1 LFFPLENG
9 KPTCYFSTKT
19 EYPSG
24 DIKSFPSLR
33 TMSENKE
40 ESKLVEGKYDL
51 NEIKKSLK
59 ILSQISTSVGEYIP
73 LEFKL
78 YGYEINRGVM
88 VLYID
93 VDSEDGVYD
102 VMSRV
107 WYEIGQQLLE
117 IFQMMGIRDEKHMW
131 PLYDF
136 KFNKRSLKG
145 ITII

>member
-1 LFFPLENG
+1 MKDL
-9 KPTCYFSTKT
+9 
-19 EYPSG
+19 
-24 DIKSFPSLR
+24 IKKIL
-33 TMSENKE
+33 KE
-40 ESKLVEGKYDL
+40 ESTLIEGKYDL

-136 KFNKRSLKG
+136 KFNKRSLEG